1 MSLFSPSFTCGA
13 KIDKCIYA
21 SAYKYNAL
29 IKVDIH
35 DGRTEYMS
43 SFPNSDLVMEN
54 QHSRAYVYN
63 NKVFFSPAMGDYI
76 HIFNPELNDIKSVIV
91 DRNNYRGE
99 YYGLMY
105 KKSII
110 LCPKMVGGDIL
121 CFNMDTMEFQTMV
134 KWEKIKHYICGNPK
148 YVFLRV
154 TQVDDSLYLPI
165 YNTSI
170 MLILDID
177 SLVIQKTEIRI
188 DKMLGAYGG
197 KNGIYFFEND
207 SPSVY
212 KWNQISNVIEKCVI
226 SKEFEKDNFYTFA
239 IELYEKTYLFPSCSF
254 PYIGSV
260 QDGRIEPVLKMDDVK
275 GKMFFL
281 EPFYSDNKI
290 WALPFQ
296 GESMLCISKEE
307 VALKKLKSIKIDNI
321 AKKLIE
327 KNKASSKKM
336 FYEGDDLSIYEFI
349 ESILSAKKRE

>member
-1 MSLFSPSFTCGA
+1 MSLFSPSFSCGA

-29 IKVDIH
+29 IKVDMH
-35 DGRTEYMS
+35 DGKTEYML

-76 HIFNPELNDIKSVIV
+76 HIFNPELNDIKSIAIE
-91 DRNNYRGE
+91 RKNYRGE

-121 CFNMDTMEFQTMV
+121 SFNMDTMEILTLV
-134 KWEKIKHYICGNPK
+134 NWNKIKHYICENSQ

-154 TQVDDSLYLPI
+154 TQVDDLLYLPI
-165 YNTSI
+165 YNTSR
-170 MLILDID
+170 MLILNLN
-177 SLVIQKTEIRI
+177 SLVIQKIEVGI
-188 DKMLGAYGG
+188 DKLLGAYGG
-197 KNGIYFFEND
+197 KNGIYLSENY
-207 SPSVY
+207 SSSVY
-212 KWNQISNVIEKCVI
+212 KWNQTSNIIEKCVI
-226 SKEFEKDNFYTFA
+226 DKEFEGDNFYTFA
-239 IELYEKTYLFPSCSF
+239 IELCEKTYLFPSCSF

-260 QDGRIEPVLKMDDVK
+260 QDGRIEPVLKMDDVE
-275 GKMFFL
+275 GKLFFL

-296 GESMLCISKEE
+296 GDSMLCISKEE
-307 VALKKLKSIKIDNI
+307 VILEKLKSIKIDNI
-321 AKKLIE
+321 TKKLIE

-336 FYEGDDLSIYEFI
+336 FYEGDELTIYEFI
-349 ESILSAKKRE
+349 ESI

>member
-1 MSLFSPSFTCGA
+1 MSLFSPSFSCGA
-13 KIDKCIYA
+13 KIDKYIYA

-29 IKVDIH
+29 IKVDMH
-35 DGRTEYMS
+35 DGKTEYML

-76 HIFNPELNDIKSVIV
+76 HIFSPELNDIKSIAIE
-91 DRNNYRGE
+91 RKNYRGE

-121 CFNMDTMEFQTMV
+121 CFNMDTMEILTLV
-134 KWEKIKHYICGNPK
+134 KWKKIKHYICENSQ

-154 TQVDDSLYLPI
+154 TQVDDLLYLPI
-165 YNTSI
+165 YNTSS
-170 MLILDID
+170 MLILNLN
-177 SLVIQKTEIRI
+177 SLVIQKIEVGI

-197 KNGIYFFEND
+197 KNGIYLSEIY
-207 SPSVY
+207 SSSVY
-212 KWNQISNVIEKCVI
+212 KWNQTSNIIEKCVI

-260 QDGRIEPVLKMDDVK
+260 QDGRIEPVLKMDDVE
-275 GKMFFL
+275 GKLIFL

-296 GESMLCISKEE
+296 GDSMLCISKEE
-307 VALKKLKSIKIDNI
+307 VILKKLKSIKIDNI
-321 AKKLIE
+321 TKKLIV
-327 KNKASSKKM
+327 KNKASSKKI
-336 FYEGDDLSIYEFI
+336 FYEGDELTIYEFI
-349 ESILSAKKRE
+349 ESI